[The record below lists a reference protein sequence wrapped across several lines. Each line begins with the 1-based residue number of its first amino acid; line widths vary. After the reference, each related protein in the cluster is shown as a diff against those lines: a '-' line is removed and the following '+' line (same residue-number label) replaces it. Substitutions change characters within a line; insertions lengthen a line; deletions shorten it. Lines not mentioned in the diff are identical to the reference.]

1 MLHGVQSQ
9 PRCGNARSDTVTA
22 TLVVGLVAPRWAG
35 EKVGWRRWSGLVLGL
50 FGAAVVIITR
60 SGIDPPPTGLSF
72 LFGFLALVGIT
83 AGSLW
88 EKHFGVSHHPVTS
101 NLVGYTVGFAG
112 VLPFMLLLESMHID
126 WTWEFT
132 ATLAY
137 LVMGTSLVAV
147 GLLLAM
153 IRAGDVTRVSAMFFL
168 VPPFAALVAWF
179 VLDEIM
185 PPMAWV
191 GMGFAAAGVLIA
203 THAPEKR
210 VSEL

>member
-1 MLHGVQSQ
+1 MQ
-9 PRCGNARSDTVTA
+9 PI
-22 TLVVGLVAPRWAG
+22 LVGLVGPRWAG
-35 EKVGWRRWSGLVLGL
+35 EKVGWRRWSGLILGL
-50 FGAAVVIITR
+50 LGNAVVIIAR
-60 SGIDPPPTGLSF
+60 SRIEPPTGPSF

-88 EKHFGVSHHPVTS
+88 EKRFGGSHHPVTS
-101 NLVGYTVGFAG
+101 NLVGYTAGLAG
-112 VLPFMLLLESMHID
+112 VLPFMLLLGSMHID

-132 ATLAY
+132 TTLAY
-137 LVMGTSLVAV
+137 LVIGTSLVAV

-153 IRAGDVTRVSAMFFL
+153 IRAGDVTRVSALVFL

-191 GMGFAAAGVLIA
+191 GMGFAVAGVFIA
-203 THAPEKR
+203 TYTPKQHA
-210 VSEL
+210 SEL